1 MGACVSCKTE
11 RSRFSQS
18 GQPVRRINVRSRSE
32 TIREVELYR
41 LEFIELSLLISKNK
55 EPPKLIRINNNLK
68 FKLCSKTEFIP
79 LDFYGKGDKS
89 EKKECLICWKKM
101 CTCSNCSKKCSV
113 ISTCCNQ
120 TYHYKCFNKWMKT
133 KNVCP
138 ICKGL
143 LFLIKEKSFNKE
155 TKLNHRKYI
164 TCTYKLYNETD
175 EEVNIQNAFQLNDE
189 YEDPALF
196 DDSEN
201 EPESDVPENNVLDSD
216 VSEDNIENDIRNV
229 NNIIADND
237 NIEYEDATGG
247 EESNIDDDD
256 DIRSYYS
263 DILDYLPHR
272 SSMNLNNSNTE
283 NSVYS
288 I

>member
-1 MGACVSCKTE
+1 MISE
-11 RSRFSQS
+11 RSKPPQVMKLENNYTFKLT
-18 GQPVRRINVRSRSE
+18 SE
-32 TIREVELYR
+32 NECV
-41 LEFIELSLLISKNK
+41 LSNFYSDKENKNK
-55 EPPKLIRINNNLK
+55 K
-68 FKLCSKTEFIP
+68 
-79 LDFYGKGDKS
+79 
-89 EKKECLICWKKM
+89 CLICWKKM
-101 CTCSNCSKKCSV
+101 CNCSNCSKKYSV

-133 KNVCP
+133 RNVCP

-143 LFLIKEKSFNKE
+143 LFLVKEKSFNKE

-164 TCTYKLYNETD
+164 TCTYKLYNGHG

-237 NIEYEDATGG
+237 NIEYEDATGDG
-247 EESNIDDDD
+247 ESNIDDDD